1 MSGFVSFVS
10 AGPGD
15 PELLTLKAHARLRDA
30 DVVLYDDLAAG
41 AILDHARPGAS
52 LVAVGKR
59 AGRPSAR
66 QEHVSRLLV
75 DYAAT
80 GVRVVRLKSGDAGIF
95 GRLEEEIEA
104 VRNAGIGYEIIPGV
118 TSACVAAAAAGIPL
132 TRRYTSRRVQFI
144 TGADVTGQLPADLNM
159 AALAD
164 PDSTTVVYM
173 GKRTFP
179 ALVAKLIAQGMSPA
193 TPALLA
199 ELLGHADE
207 TLVRTTIAE
216 LAEQLAREQ
225 APRLRSFCSVRWRET
240 NGDGAAVYGRKRL
253 DVVSLEGAHK
263 TGMVLDAAQSA
274 GASSGMGKGG
284 PNCGARSPSRPRDCK
299 R

>member
-1 MSGFVSFVS
+1 MSGLVSFVS

-15 PELLTLKAHARLRDA
+15 PELLTLKAVARLRDA

-80 GVRVVRLKSGDAGIF
+80 GVRVVRLKSGDSGIF
-95 GRLEEEIEA
+95 GRLEEEIDA
-104 VRNAGIGYEIIPGV
+104 LRQAGIAYEIIPGV
-118 TSACVAAAAAGIPL
+118 TSACAGAAVGGIPL
-132 TRRYTSRRVQFI
+132 TRRHTSRRVQFI
-144 TGADVTGQLPADLNM
+144 TGADVSGQLPADLNW

-179 ALVAKLIAQGMSPA
+179 ALAAKLIEHGLSPD

-199 ELLGHADE
+199 ESLGHHDQRLERSTIAKLADE
-207 TLVRTTIAE
+207 
-216 LAEQLAREQ
+216 LAQGVGPATAVILFGALAGSN
-225 APRLRSFCSVRWRET
+225 A
-240 NGDGAAVYGRKRL
+240 
-253 DVVSLEGAHK
+253 
-263 TGMVLDAAQSA
+263 
-274 GASSGMGKGG
+274 
-284 PNCGARSPSRPRDCK
+284 
-299 R
+299 